1 MSVSIPREIKE
12 DWRSRLSRDDAKQRK
27 IKMKNIARDNKE
39 ANIIFQDKQAK
50 LLNNT
55 VDVFPNDSLGEFI
68 QEQSIISG
76 NVRNDREKAKQ
87 RLRQIS
93 ANLEIADYILERLS
107 EDEINYL
114 LVNFNKILTQLK
126 KTSTKLDKDLFISMV
141 QKEALENPVTRVA
154 VSPSFPDSGNSEEK
168 DSSTERV
175 KEPRR
180 ARLPEPDGDDDDL
193 PDLIGDD
200 EGNSTFNVDKVQE
213 AMEEESDIVMSGIRN
228 AIAQSRVNNRLKQ
241 RFDERLSIADDAA
254 PTRVGTNQGILNAV
268 LNPTIPEN
276 LTISPA
282 NTPRIQQRFT
292 PGQNVSRS
300 AIYKKSYR
308 ARQTNPKYND
318 DEFESNVK
326 GKGAVISGR
335 GLKMQK
341 KTLENREY
349 LGNFYVEKNKL
360 KDNILS
366 VKYAKTEV
374 PLSQLRP
381 RSITTA
387 LRELIEDVLNDKYNE
402 RMYKML
408 PDDDKRVFK
417 KFVKVLKLPIDTYD
431 DLDKEYQKNYELL
444 KGQFMSGNNSPEVK
458 NALRKYIIEG
468 MNEGKL
474 NRGESMFLLYQLSLH
489 L

>member
-76 NVRNDREKAKQ
+76 NARNDREKAQQ

-107 EDEINYL
+107 QDEINYL

-141 QKEALENPVTRVA
+141 QREALENPVTRITPSA
-154 VSPSFPDSGNSEEK
+154 PASPPDGGNSEEK
-168 DSSTERV
+168 DAVAERV
-175 KEPRR
+175 VEPRR
-180 ARLPEPDGDDDDL
+180 SRFPEPDSDDDEL
-193 PDLIGDD
+193 PDLIGSDSDD
-200 EGNSTFNVDKVQE
+200 GVDRVRD
-213 AMEEESDIVMSGIRN
+213 AMEEETEIVMSGIRN
-228 AIAQSRVNNRLKQ
+228 AIAETRINNRLQ
-241 RFDERLSIADDAA
+241 QQFDERLLAENDAA

-268 LNPTIPEN
+268 LNPTTPEN

-282 NTPRIQQRFT
+282 NTPRNQQRFT
-292 PGQNVSRS
+292 PEQNRARS
-300 AIYKKSYR
+300 ARLRRSSR
-308 ARQTNPKYND
+308 ARQTNRKYDDND
-318 DEFESNVK
+318 FESNLK

-374 PLSQLRP
+374 PPSQLRP

-408 PDDDKRVFK
+408 PDDDKRAFK

-474 NRGESMFLLYQLSLH
+474 NRSESMFLLYQLSLD